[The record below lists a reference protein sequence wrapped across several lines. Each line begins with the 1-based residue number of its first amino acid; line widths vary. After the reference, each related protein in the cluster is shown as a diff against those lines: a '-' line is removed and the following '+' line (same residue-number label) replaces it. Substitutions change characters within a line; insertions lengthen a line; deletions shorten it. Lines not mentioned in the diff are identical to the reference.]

1 MMILLSFVW
10 LFAIE
15 VDLRS
20 GKSEFH
26 VNIMDINGYFSKQ
39 KLNLRA
45 NRKEIGNGVWD
56 LQWLHTYVYYNNTLC
71 LQGFFFI
78 NLKH

>member
-1 MMILLSFVW
+1 MLFIMMILLSFVW

-56 LQWLHTYVYYNNTLC
+56 LQWLHTYV
-71 LQGFFFI
+71 
-78 NLKH
+78 